1 MGLALRKLFLGECF
15 AIILGMPANLTP
27 DYMAAEQE
35 FKQAKSY
42 EERIAAL
49 EKMLATIPKHKGT
62 EKLQSD
68 IKHKLAKMRELEEI
82 GRAKSGGKRGGGY
95 SIPKEGAGQ
104 VAVIGP
110 PNSGKS
116 SILGHFT
123 KAQVEIADYP
133 YTTRNLQ
140 PGMMAFQNV
149 QVQLVDTPALSQ
161 EIFETWM
168 TSVIR
173 SADLTL
179 LVVDLSSPTLLDDIE
194 FIRKSLKEKKIELVR
209 EAEQK
214 INPDGLAKIK
224 TLIVGTHLDADGAKD
239 SLDTL
244 KELYAADFDLIGLSL
259 LSGEGA
265 EQFPELIFN
274 TLKVVRVYTKTP
286 GKHADKSDP
295 VVLPVGSTVADFA
308 GGIHKDLARNL
319 KYARIW
325 SKNKP
330 EGLRVPRDYV
340 FEDEDI
346 CELHE

>member
-1 MGLALRKLFLGECF
+1 
-15 AIILGMPANLTP
+15 LTP

-35 FKQAKSY
+35 FKKAKSY

-49 EKMLATIPKHKGT
+49 EKMLSTMPKHKGT

-82 GRAKSGGKRGGGY
+82 GKSKGAGKRGGVY
-95 SIPKEGAGQ
+95 TIPREGAGQ
-104 VAVIGP
+104 AAVIGP

-133 YTTRNLQ
+133 YTTRILQ
-140 PGMMAFQNV
+140 PGMMPFQNV
-149 QVQLVDTPALSQ
+149 QIQLVDTPALSQ

-173 SADLTL
+173 SADITL
-179 LVVDLSSPTLLDDIE
+179 LVVDLSSATLLDDIE
-194 FIRKSLKEKKIELVR
+194 FIRSRLKEKKIELVR
-209 EAEQK
+209 RSEEK
-214 INPDGLAKIK
+214 IDPEGLARIK
-224 TLIVGTHLDADGAKD
+224 TLIVGTHLDAEGAKD
-239 SLDTL
+239 NLDAL
-244 KELYAADFDLIGLSL
+244 KELYASEFDVLSMSF

-265 EQFPELIFN
+265 EKFPEIIYNALE
-274 TLKVVRVYTKTP
+274 VVRVYTKTP

-295 VVLPVGSTVADFA
+295 VVLRRGSTVADFA
-308 GGIHKDLARNL
+308 SGIHKDIARNL

-330 EGLRVPRDYV
+330 DGLRVPRDYV
-340 FEDEDI
+340 FEDEDT
-346 CELHE
+346 CELHS

>member
-1 MGLALRKLFLGECF
+1 M
-15 AIILGMPANLTP
+15 TP

-35 FKQAKSY
+35 FKKAKSY

-49 EKMLATIPKHKGT
+49 EKMLSTMPKHKGT

-82 GRAKSGGKRGGGY
+82 GKSKGAGKRGGVY
-95 SIPKEGAGQ
+95 TIPREGAGQ
-104 VAVIGP
+104 AAVIGP

-133 YTTRNLQ
+133 YTTRILQ
-140 PGMMAFQNV
+140 PGMMPFQNV
-149 QVQLVDTPALSQ
+149 QIQLVDTPALSQ

-173 SADLTL
+173 SADITL
-179 LVVDLSSPTLLDDIE
+179 LVVDLSSATLLDDIE
-194 FIRKSLKEKKIELVR
+194 FIRSRLKEKKIELVR
-209 EAEQK
+209 RSEEK
-214 INPDGLAKIK
+214 IDPEGLARIK
-224 TLIVGTHLDADGAKD
+224 TLIVGTHLDAEGAKD
-239 SLDTL
+239 NLDAL
-244 KELYAADFDLIGLSL
+244 KELYASEFDVLSMSF

-265 EQFPELIFN
+265 EKFPEIIYNALE
-274 TLKVVRVYTKTP
+274 VVRVYTKTP

-295 VVLPVGSTVADFA
+295 VVLRRGSTVADFA
-308 GGIHKDLARNL
+308 SGIHKDIARNL

-330 EGLRVPRDYV
+330 DGLRVPRDYV

-346 CELHE
+346 CELHS

>member
-1 MGLALRKLFLGECF
+1 
-15 AIILGMPANLTP
+15 MPANLTP

-49 EKMLATIPKHKGT
+49 EKMLATVPKHKGT
-62 EKLQSD
+62 EKIQSD

-82 GRAKSGGKRGGGY
+82 GRSKSTGRRGGVY
-95 SIPKEGAGQ
+95 SIPREGAGQ

-116 SILGHFT
+116 SILGRFT

-140 PGMMAFQNV
+140 PGMMPFKNV

-161 EIFETWM
+161 EMFETWM

-173 SADLTL
+173 SADITL

-194 FIRKSLKEKKIELVR
+194 FIRGKLKEHKIELVR
-209 EAEQK
+209 KAEEK
-214 INPDGLAKIK
+214 IDPEGLAKIK
-224 TLIVGTHLDADGAKD
+224 TLIVGTHLDAECAKD
-239 SLDTL
+239 NLDAL
-244 KELYAADFDLIGLSL
+244 KDLYGAEFEVLSM
-259 LSGEGA
+259 SIAGGEGA
-265 EQFPELIFN
+265 EKFPETIYNALE
-274 TLKVVRVYTKTP
+274 VVRVYTKTP
-286 GKHADKSDP
+286 GKPADKSDP
-295 VVLPVGSTVADFA
+295 VVLRRGSTVDDFA
-308 GGIHKDLARNL
+308 SGIHKDIARNL

-325 SKNKP
+325 STNKLD
-330 EGLRVPRDYV
+330 GLRVPRDYI

-346 CELHE
+346 CELHS